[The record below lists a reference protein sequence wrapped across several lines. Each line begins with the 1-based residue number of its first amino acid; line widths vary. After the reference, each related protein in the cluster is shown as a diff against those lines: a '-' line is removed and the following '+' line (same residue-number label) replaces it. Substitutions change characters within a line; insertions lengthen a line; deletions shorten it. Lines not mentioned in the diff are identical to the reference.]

1 MFSLIRWRLWFPM
14 LPNEQSVRRE
24 SKNWRSPEF
33 ISEPFIFI
41 EIDTKKKHNRKSSLC
56 TYIFFM
62 HKHVGALGLDN
73 LPYETSSVVMD
84 LLLN

>member
-41 EIDTKKKHNRKSSLC
+41 EIDTKKKNIIENPHYALL
-56 TYIFFM
+56 FFFYAQTCWRI
-62 HKHVGALGLDN
+62 G
-73 LPYETSSVVMD
+73 T
-84 LLLN
+84 